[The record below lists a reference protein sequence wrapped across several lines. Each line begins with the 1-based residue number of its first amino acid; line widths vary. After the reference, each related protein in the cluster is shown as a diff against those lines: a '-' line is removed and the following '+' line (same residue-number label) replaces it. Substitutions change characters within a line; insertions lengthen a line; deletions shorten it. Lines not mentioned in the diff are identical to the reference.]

1 MDDREQR
8 IREKAFQ
15 LWLEEGQP
23 EGQQERHWA
32 LASELV
38 VIEDSQI
45 DTSVPLAEI
54 HAGEPVEPIE
64 ALENAGE
71 FPALTDQGEMAI
83 PHSTEAAAPEAEPT
97 PEAPALAAEP
107 PLEEAQANIPP
118 ARQEGAAVAPE
129 AVEPTSAE
137 PAKSGSIWESLGL
150 GRSSKSS

>member
-38 VIEDSQI
+38 AIEHSQI
-45 DTSVPLAEI
+45 DTTIPLAEI
-54 HAGEPVEPIE
+54 HAGEPVE

-71 FPALTDQGEMAI
+71 FPTLTDQGEMEI
-83 PHSTEAAAPEAEPT
+83 PHSTEEAAPEAERT
-97 PEAPALAAEP
+97 LEAPALAAEP
-107 PLEEAQANIPP
+107 PLAETLADMPP
-118 ARQEGAAVAPE
+118 AWEEGHAVATE
-129 AVEPTSAE
+129 AVEPTPAE

-150 GRSSKSS
+150 GWGSKSS